1 MPRRKRIG
9 EEMVL
14 AAGEVLRG
22 ERDYRVLGYL
32 GRGGF
37 AAGYRVEDLRGTTRF
52 LKEFLPAADPR
63 ERPERENLFLHERRI
78 LAEISGYELCPT
90 LHDAFTVE
98 GLRYLVLDFIPGE
111 DLEARLD
118 AGRRVSEERLLRW
131 SVCLCSILGHLH
143 ARHIVHQDLKPA
155 NIRLN
160 EDDDPVVI
168 DFGAARHV
176 QEDAGAEGAG
186 YGTEGYLPPEL
197 AAGGTDSRFAG
208 KQRDVFALGRV
219 ILEMMVGVRL
229 SQEQIFARKES
240 LSGELLHSRT
250 LPPEFARAVLRAV
263 AYDPGQRYRS
273 AGEMLTDLLSI
284 APPVGRVRP
293 RALDFGIVPGTSPLR
308 MELHAFNVGGGMLEG
323 DVATDCPWLE
333 VNASGMA
340 SIQASRFRRNRQN
353 ILVTAYPDRIRSR
366 GLPAEGTIRVRFPGH
381 EVIVPC
387 RLERQGGVAR
397 VTPSTTRLRLRDAGD
412 GWMEGRVLFQNS
424 GTRSAVV
431 RWTLAGFDATVAP
444 DRAVIDDGAEVA
456 VSIAV
461 NTRDLEGHVHLP
473 LEWHIDD
480 QRQTPI
486 NLEAICASRRGWKFP
501 LTFARRGR

>member
-1 MPRRKRIG
+1 MPRRKRFG

-22 ERDYRVLGYL
+22 ERDYRVLAYL

-37 AAGYRVEDLRGTTRF
+37 AAGYRVEDARGAERF
-52 LKEFLPAADPR
+52 LKELLPAADPR
-63 ERPERENLFLHERRI
+63 ERPERERLFQHERRI
-78 LAEISGYELCPT
+78 LGEIGGYELCPT

-98 GLRYLVLDFIPGE
+98 GLRYLVLDYIPGE
-111 DLEARLD
+111 DLDSRLA

-131 SVCLCSILGHLH
+131 SVCLCSILSHLH
-143 ARHIVHQDLKPA
+143 GRHIVHQDLKPA

-168 DFGAARHV
+168 DFGAAHHV
-176 QEDAGAEGAG
+176 QEGVDGEAAV

-197 AAGGTDSRFAG
+197 AAGSTDSRFAG

-219 ILEMMVGVRL
+219 ILEMMVGARL
-229 SQEQIFARKES
+229 TQEQIFARKES

-250 LPPEFARAVLRAV
+250 LPPEFARAVLRAI
-263 AYDPGQRYRS
+263 AYDPAQRYRS
-273 AGEMLTDLLSI
+273 AVEMLTDLLSI
-284 APPVGRVRP
+284 APPIGRVRP
-293 RALDFGIVPGTSPLR
+293 RILDFGVVPGTSPQR
-308 MELHAFNVGGGMLEG
+308 VELHAFNVGGGMLEAE
-323 DVATDCPWLE
+323 VASDCPWLE

-340 SIQASRFRRNRQN
+340 SVQTSRFRRNRQN
-353 ILVTAYPDRIRSR
+353 ILVTAFPDRIRSR
-366 GLPAEGTIRVRFPGH
+366 GLPVEGTVRVRFPDH

-397 VTPSTTRLRLRDAGD
+397 VTPSTARLRLRDAGD
-412 GWMEGRVLFQNS
+412 GWVEGRVVFQNS

-431 RWTLAGFDATVAP
+431 RWGLAGFDATVAP
-444 DRAVIDDGAEVA
+444 DHAVIDDGAEVA
-456 VSIAV
+456 VSVAV

-473 LEWHIDD
+473 LEWHIDG

-486 NLEAICASRRGWKFP
+486 NLEVICAGRRGWKFP
-501 LTFARRGR
+501 LAFARQRR